1 MMEQVRLCAVLSME
15 NWLSFSLNQIE
26 GWTRVQES
34 YSRALEQG
42 PLETAL
48 AFSSVCLA
56 ESQEHVGRSIGRA
69 AAAAAAKKNDGGKS
83 DEKDRKRATRRRR
96 IDDATLLPDEAA
108 RNVGG
113 RSTLHLIPTSRWS
126 ESDFLFRFEGV
137 PTSN

>member
-56 ESQEHVGRSIGRA
+56 ESQEHVGRSIGGA
-69 AAAAAAKKNDGGKS
+69 VIAAAAAKKNDGGKS

-96 IDDATLLPDEAA
+96 IDDAIT
-108 RNVGG
+108 R
-113 RSTLHLIPTSRWS
+113 
-126 ESDFLFRFEGV
+126 
-137 PTSN
+137 

>member
-34 YSRALEQG
+34 YSSALEQG

-56 ESQEHVGRSIGRA
+56 ESQEHIGRSIGGA
-69 AAAAAAKKNDGGKS
+69 VIAAAAAKKNDGGKS
-83 DEKDRKRATRRRR
+83 DEKDRKRATPTNRRRYYPMR
-96 IDDATLLPDEAA
+96 PQE
-108 RNVGG
+108 
-113 RSTLHLIPTSRWS
+113 TS
-126 ESDFLFRFEGV
+126 EGV
-137 PTSN
+137 PHCI